1 MRTPRLLSASEQAAL
16 RLQKARTQ
24 ILLDQP
30 FFSAILLRRSL
41 TETDRHPTLAVDV
54 HGNIFYNPRFVA
66 QLTTGETVFA
76 LCHEILHVIGRH
88 ACRRGKRDRQRWI
101 YAADAWINDTLRHAG
116 IGEAVDGTVHLP
128 GSRHRTVD
136 DIYASLPDR
145 AANGGRRDGATQ
157 GKTQGDDESEQWDN
171 GFGDDLIDGEEKG
184 SGRQRDVE
192 ATVKMLV
199 GYAAQEAK
207 SRGRLPLALE
217 RLVDDVLSNKLPWQ
231 ALLERF
237 MARCARDE
245 LAWKRPN
252 KRFIAR
258 GVYLPS
264 VSAETRIGTVVI
276 GIDTSGSIEDA
287 ALSVFVKEV
296 NDIVEACHPER
307 VVMIYCDTRV
317 QRVDQ
322 YAPEDFPL
330 QARPQGGGGT
340 DLREIFDHVEREG
353 LAPDCLLL
361 FTDCR
366 TPWPEHSPWP
376 TLVCSTT
383 ALKAPASIA
392 DTIHFPE
399 DAQSP

>member
-1 MRTPRLLSASEQAAL
+1 MKRAPTCSEQAAR
-16 RLQKARTQ
+16 RLQKARTR

-30 FFSAILLRRSL
+30 FFSAILLRRAL
-41 TETDRHPTLAVDV
+41 TESDRHPTLAVDV
-54 HGNIFYNPRFVA
+54 EGNIYYNPRFVA
-66 QLTTGETVFA
+66 RLTVDETVFA
-76 LCHEILHVIGRH
+76 LCHEVMHVIGRH
-88 ACRRGKRDRQRWI
+88 ACRRGQRERQRWI

-116 IGEAVDGTVHLP
+116 VGSPVDGTVHLP
-128 GSRHRTVD
+128 GSRFRTVD
-136 DIYASLPDR
+136 EIYASLPDR
-145 AANGGRRDGATQ
+145 PGGGNQREGAAQGRTEA
-157 GKTQGDDESEQWDN
+157 DEPSDCWEN
-171 GFGDDLIDGEEKG
+171 GFGDDLIDGAERE
-184 SGRQRDVE
+184 SGQRRDVE
-192 ATVKMLV
+192 ASVKMLV
-199 GYAAQEAK
+199 GYAAQEARL
-207 SRGRLPLALE
+207 RGRMPLALE
-217 RLVDDVLSNKLPWQ
+217 RLVEDVLPTRLPWQ

-252 KRFIAR
+252 RRFIAR
-258 GVYLPS
+258 GIYLPT

-276 GIDTSGSIEDA
+276 GIDTSGSIDDA
-287 ALSVFVKEV
+287 TLSVFVKEV

-317 QRVDQ
+317 QRIDH

-340 DLREIFDHVEREG
+340 DLREIFDYVEREG

-366 TPWPEHSPWP
+366 TPWPEFASWP
-376 TLVCSTT
+376 TVVCSTT
-383 ALKAPASIA
+383 ALTAPAHLA